1 MDVKMRTFL
10 DVDRLG
16 NETDRRFHAADL
28 ERVGGVVQVV
38 PSAAFKLA
46 PRTSPGAWG
55 RNEQQLA
62 VLAEEALEA
71 GDAIEWLR
79 VQRERWWNAQWRK
92 KDPLY
97 VVCMLSR
104 EQRDI
109 ATRLVSRGGFD
120 PACFPEAEGP
130 LHEHNDA
137 VMLAEIAA
145 LGGTMLITSETDM
158 VDEAALRIWVQTNRD
173 RFPLATERL
182 VYNADELFMTWASH
196 PDADVRFLKSA
207 IGAFWPERAHC
218 GLNEARAAIAGGV
231 NTLKNNKMP
240 RFGRYLE
247 TRLERRSDITQ
258 VMREVQ
264 RHLPTRTREGE
275 HEYRK
280 YLRLP
285 TDKPTGSD
293 LDRDAGKETPSG
305 YRW

>member
-1 MDVKMRTFL
+1 MRTFL

-28 ERVGGVVQVV
+28 ERVSGVVQVV

-46 PRTSPGAWG
+46 PRVSPGAWG

-71 GDAIEWLR
+71 GNAIEWLQ

-97 VVCMLSR
+97 VVCRLNR

-109 ATRLVSRGGFD
+109 ATRLVSRDGFD
-120 PACFPEAEGP
+120 PACFPEADKP

-158 VDEAALRIWVQTNRD
+158 VDEAALRIWIQTNRD
-173 RFPLATERL
+173 KFALATDTL
-182 VYNADELFMTWASH
+182 VYNADQLFMQWAGH
-196 PDADVRFLKSA
+196 PDAEVPFLRSA
-207 IGAFWPERAHC
+207 IGAFWPERADC
-218 GLNEARAAIAGGV
+218 GLNEARSEIAGGV

-247 TRLERRSDITQ
+247 NRLERRGEITNI
-258 VMREVQ
+258 MREVQ
-264 RHLPTRTREGE
+264 KKLPVRTRQGE

-285 TDKPTGSD
+285 TNKPGGPD
-293 LDRDAGKETPSG
+293 IDRDTGKDTPSG
-305 YRW
+305 YEW